1 MRDTAFLLAIVLL
14 GGSLVFVAQRA
25 ADAGESLA
33 SARAKLALR
42 KGEAK
47 RQDARTEKQERLDSI
62 AVRSKELMDV
72 ARAAG
77 LTGTTDGQ
85 KQYEIG
91 FSQGIKLAEL
101 QGELLQTRSQSG
113 RLFVPHRVVLREL
126 DGDVATQGRTPGVTH
141 ELTLVGRALLV
152 AGDLAPLAAQ

>member
-33 SARAKLALR
+33 SARAELALR

-101 QGELLQTRSQSG
+101 QGELLQTRSQTPPVRTASRRSTGARRRRRHTGQDAG
-113 RLFVPHRVVLREL
+113 RDARTDARR
-126 DGDVATQGRTPGVTH
+126 QGAAG
-141 ELTLVGRALLV
+141 GR
-152 AGDLAPLAAQ
+152 